1 LIVTGGKRF
10 RMQKRLNNKEEKE
23 DVHADAWTE
32 LKKHAMLVKEIVEN
46 KHKRKL
52 ERQEKQIKEYELR
65 IQAADEQGDTYA
77 SLYNKAKAQSALLL
91 KKVEELETAL
101 HSITSGESVDM
112 SA

>member
-1 LIVTGGKRF
+1 
-10 RMQKRLNNKEEKE
+10 MQKRIINNNKEEKE
-23 DVHADAWTE
+23 EAHASDAWTE
-32 LKKHAMLVKEIVEN
+32 LKKHALLVKEIVEN

-77 SLYNKAKAQSALLL
+77 SLYNKAKAQNALLL

-101 HSITSGESVDM
+101 HSITSGESIDM